1 MKAKYVIGGSIL
13 LLLIG
18 LAWKGKEIVN
28 TVVDS
33 LTSTLQSFIPGV
45 EGFSSKPYWDI
56 SRWSWGYGTQAPGP
70 TGTITREQA
79 FSDML
84 SHLMDDYNKL
94 SDQVTTSLNVNQW
107 TALLSFSYNLGVGN
121 AEKLVPLINSGDNGG
136 LGVKWN
142 QYVYAGGK
150 VNQDLVA
157 RRQKEWDLWN
167 S

>member
-1 MKAKYVIGGSIL
+1 MKAKYVIWTAVVIGAGMLLFKGGQ
-13 LLLIG
+13 
-18 LAWKGKEIVN
+18 
-28 TVVDS
+28 VVDS
-33 LTSTLQSFIPGV
+33 LVNTLQNFIPGV

-70 TGTITREQA
+70 SGTITRTQA
-79 FSDML
+79 FEDML
-84 SHLMDDYNKL
+84 SHLMDDYNTLNPKI
-94 SDQVTTSLNVNQW
+94 TRSLNVNQW

-121 AEKLVPLINSGDNGG
+121 AEKLIPLINSGDNDS

-150 VNQDLVA
+150 VNSDLVA